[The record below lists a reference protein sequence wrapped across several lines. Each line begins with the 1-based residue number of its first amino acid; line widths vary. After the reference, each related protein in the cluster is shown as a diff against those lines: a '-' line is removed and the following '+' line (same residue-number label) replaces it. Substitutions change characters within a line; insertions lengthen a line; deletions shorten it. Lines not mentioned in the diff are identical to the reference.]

1 MFSISL
7 QTCSDFVTKPTTR
20 LYKVNPQSR
29 LAPFSV
35 RYRDQSAV
43 PRRSDSLKTGFK
55 GSQSW
60 TIPSSSKELGNQCD
74 CNPWVR
80 PSGNF
85 VTNINGKA
93 YAMNAI
99 TPMKPWKTPVLRVI
113 FLVLGAVKPLQAG
126 LKNLSFIHFA
136 RWVIVGRD
144 RFPHLSPQQPREDL
158 QYDYLIFFSNFNG
171 TWNQYIDAFSAVL
184 STGLNA
190 IWRWSEKFPGSVP
203 VTPFKSYINRLQFD
217 TDYYYNA
224 YPRATTNDVKA
235 ALRVQDALDDF
246 ARTSQ
251 TLSPTEFAQAYLEF
265 LVRVQV
271 DLGSTGMAPV
281 GT

>member
-1 MFSISL
+1 
-7 QTCSDFVTKPTTR
+7 
-20 LYKVNPQSR
+20 
-29 LAPFSV
+29 
-35 RYRDQSAV
+35 
-43 PRRSDSLKTGFK
+43 
-55 GSQSW
+55 
-60 TIPSSSKELGNQCD
+60 
-74 CNPWVR
+74 
-80 PSGNF
+80 
-85 VTNINGKA
+85 
-93 YAMNAI
+93 MNAI
-99 TPMKPWKTPVLRVI
+99 TPMEPWKTPVLRVL
-113 FLVLGAVKPLQAG
+113 FLVLAAVKPLQAG

-158 QYDYLIFFSNFNG
+158 HYDYLIFFSNFNG

-203 VTPFKSYINRLQFD
+203 VTPFKGYINRLQFD

-235 ALRVQDALDDF
+235 ALRVQEALNDF

-251 TLSPTEFAQAYLEF
+251 TLSPTEFAKAYLEF